1 MSNNES
7 VHLVV
12 SYFNGA
18 TWVKPSRKISRIY
31 LIGLL
36 TEAIGM
42 MQSASCE
49 EIDPENCQLPIFV
62 AVDDSV
68 KPE

>member
-18 TWVKPSRKISRIY
+18 TWIKPSRKASRIY

-36 TEAIGM
+36 AEAIGM
-42 MQSASCE
+42 MQRASCE
-49 EIDPENCQLPIFV
+49 EIDPDDCKLPIFV
-62 AVDDSV
+62 AVDDSIE
-68 KPE
+68 PE